1 MRERPHSPSSLLR
14 DALLLCRAV
23 FLCVAALAGS
33 SACASAVEDPSLLE
47 QRVKAAFLYQF
58 ASYVEWP
65 GQAFAQADTPVT
77 IAVMGAQTLAAELKQ
92 LVTGR
97 TVGGRPVAVKQVR
110 PGDPLAGVHILFI
123 GNAESGRLAQLAQAP
138 KPRPMLT
145 VTESDGALSQGSMIN
160 FVIVERRVRFEVGL
174 DSAEK
179 NGLRLSSRL
188 LAVAQQV
195 KTGTP

>member
-1 MRERPHSPSSLLR
+1 MSWL
-14 DALLLCRAV
+14 
-23 FLCVAALAGS
+23 ALARAAVL
-33 SACASAVEDPSLLE
+33 ACMAWAAPALAAEDPSALE

-65 GQAFAQADTPVT
+65 SQAFAQADSPVT
-77 IAVMGAQTLAAELKQ
+77 IAVMSAETLAAELKQ

-97 TVGGRPVAVKQVR
+97 NVGGRPVVVKQVR
-110 PGDPLAGVHILFI
+110 PGDSLAGVHILFI
-123 GNAESGRLAQLAQAP
+123 SGAEIGRLPQLAQAP

-145 VTESDGALSQGSMIN
+145 VTESDGALGQGSMIN
-160 FVIVERRVRFEVGL
+160 FIIVDRRVRFEVGL

-179 NGLRLSSRL
+179 SGLRLSSRL